1 MTETKKEEKTDR
13 EKEERENTNQE
24 ENTTQE
30 TQKDSAKK
38 EETFPQQGSP
48 EQIIAELT
56 ELLKRTQANFENYR
70 KQTEKRV
77 EDLHLMAAK
86 QVILEVLPVYDHL
99 QLALKSVQQN
109 IEQKVK
115 DEELQKENKNQEHQN
130 PQEFV
135 EGIVLIA
142 AQFRKILQDLGVQ
155 EIPSKGEKLNPYL
168 HEPLLTVE
176 SDVPV
181 GIIVEEFQSGFTLHG
196 QVIRHAKVKVSA
208 GKKQNEKKQENKE
221 S

>member
-1 MTETKKEEKTDR
+1 MTETKKEEER
-13 EKEERENTNQE
+13 KEENRE
-24 ENTTQE
+24 
-30 TQKDSAKK
+30 K
-38 EETFPQQGSP
+38 EETFPQQANS
-48 EQIIAELT
+48 EQIITELT

-109 IEQKVK
+109 KEQKVK
-115 DEELQKENKNQEHQN
+115 NEELQKENKNQEHHN
-130 PQEFV
+130 YPDFV
-135 EGIVLIA
+135 EGIALIA
-142 AQFRKILQDLGVQ
+142 EQFKQILQNLGVQ
-155 EIPSKGEKLNPYL
+155 EIPTQGEKLNPYL

-176 SDVPV
+176 SDAPA

-208 GKKQNEKKQENKE
+208 GKKKE
-221 S
+221 TRE